1 MNTRLFTQA
10 LIKLLT
16 GVLLV
21 GLLLFLPA
29 GTFSYWQAWLLMAI
43 LFVPMLL
50 AGMWLM
56 VSNPELLRKRLNAKE
71 NQDEQKTVVSLSG
84 LLFVVVLVVAGL
96 NYRFQWL
103 MLPDWTTY
111 VAAALF
117 LLGYVMYCEVMREN
131 TWLSRTVEVQ
141 EHQQVISTGLYGLV
155 RHPMYAATMLMFL
168 TMPIVLNSFFSFVI
182 ILFYI
187 PLIRKRIRNEEKVL
201 EKELPG
207 YMEYKKRV
215 RYKLFPYVW

>member
-168 TMPIVLNSFFSFVI
+168 AMPIVLNSFFSFVI